1 MAETKD
7 VQEQEQEEQSSSWL
21 GDVVRVTILL
31 WSMGILT
38 ANYLGIFSQAVDH
51 VSCVALP
58 TAATYTPALGK
69 LNKKRKTRRALTTL
83 RTLKPESMKKALAL
97 AASLLAAPAQ
107 ATSRIKSN
115 RQFHCRLMARD
126 QLRSVNRLLWRYLGL
141 TSLWALLLLL
151 APSLQGLPWL
161 HSWRLQH
168 TLLVMLSYSE
178 SYTEGDDVPT
188 VLSTTVTSGV
198 VPALPVFGNTT
209 TTSGGV
215 AGTLAGTIAT
225 DGALTITAG
234 GAGTTA
240 IGQVIQE
247 LTIK

>member
-1 MAETKD
+1 
-7 VQEQEQEEQSSSWL
+7 
-21 GDVVRVTILL
+21 
-31 WSMGILT
+31 
-38 ANYLGIFSQAVDH
+38 
-51 VSCVALP
+51 
-58 TAATYTPALGK
+58 
-69 LNKKRKTRRALTTL
+69 
-83 RTLKPESMKKALAL
+83 MKKALLVL

-107 ATSRIKSN
+107 ADITHKIQSSVSLSVDGAGSVAIRQPSSMAVSGSN
-115 RQFHCRLMARD
+115 
-126 QLRSVNRLLWRYLGL
+126 VTLGTAPTLGTL
-141 TSLWALLLLL
+141 TSGTALGYTPGDYSITT
-151 APSLQGLPWL
+151 AGDAF
-161 HSWRLQH
+161 
-168 TLLVMLSYSE
+168 SYSE

-188 VLSTTVTSGV
+188 VLSTTVTAGV

>member
-1 MAETKD
+1 MK
-7 VQEQEQEEQSSSWL
+7 
-21 GDVVRVTILL
+21 
-31 WSMGILT
+31 
-38 ANYLGIFSQAVDH
+38 
-51 VSCVALP
+51 
-58 TAATYTPALGK
+58 
-69 LNKKRKTRRALTTL
+69 RAL
-83 RTLKPESMKKALAL
+83 LAL

-107 ATSRIKSN
+107 ADITHKIQSSVSLSVDGAGSVAIRQPSSMAVSGSN
-115 RQFHCRLMARD
+115 
-126 QLRSVNRLLWRYLGL
+126 VTLGTAPTLDAL
-141 TSLWALLLLL
+141 TSGTALGYTPG
-151 APSLQGLPWL
+151 AYSITTAGD
-161 HSWRLQH
+161 SF
-168 TLLVMLSYSE
+168 SYSE

-225 DGALTITAG
+225 DGALTVTAG

-247 LTIK
+247 LTIR

>member
-1 MAETKD
+1 
-7 VQEQEQEEQSSSWL
+7 
-21 GDVVRVTILL
+21 
-31 WSMGILT
+31 
-38 ANYLGIFSQAVDH
+38 
-51 VSCVALP
+51 
-58 TAATYTPALGK
+58 
-69 LNKKRKTRRALTTL
+69 
-83 RTLKPESMKKALAL
+83 MKKALLAL

-107 ATSRIKSN
+107 ADITHKIQSSVSLSVDGAGSVAIRQPSSMAVSGSN
-115 RQFHCRLMARD
+115 
-126 QLRSVNRLLWRYLGL
+126 VTLGTAPTLSSL
-141 TSLWALLLLL
+141 TSGTALGYTPG
-151 APSLQGLPWL
+151 AYSITTAGD
-161 HSWRLQH
+161 SF
-168 TLLVMLSYSE
+168 SYSE

-225 DGALTITAG
+225 DGAITVTAG

>member
-1 MAETKD
+1 
-7 VQEQEQEEQSSSWL
+7 
-21 GDVVRVTILL
+21 
-31 WSMGILT
+31 
-38 ANYLGIFSQAVDH
+38 
-51 VSCVALP
+51 
-58 TAATYTPALGK
+58 
-69 LNKKRKTRRALTTL
+69 
-83 RTLKPESMKKALAL
+83 MKKPLLAL

-107 ATSRIKSN
+107 ADITHKIQSSVSLSVDGAGSVAIRQPSSMAVSGSN
-115 RQFHCRLMARD
+115 
-126 QLRSVNRLLWRYLGL
+126 VTLGTAPTLSSL
-141 TSLWALLLLL
+141 TSGTALGYTPG
-151 APSLQGLPWL
+151 AYSITTAGD
-161 HSWRLQH
+161 SF
-168 TLLVMLSYSE
+168 SYSE

-188 VLSTTVTSGV
+188 VLSTTVTAGV

-225 DGALTITAG
+225 DGAITVTAG